1 MTKFP
6 SFLMNY
12 VPGTA
17 PADKTMLSPA
27 YLWANSS
34 IYSRFRSF
42 AFLNIVKIS
51 IEQISLMWSMRKAFP
66 LNTDGY
72 MPAMLLPIAFGF
84 VCGSGPIGLWAILS
98 FVLLALVFLVSE
110 VICQFWVTHGYNGHV
125 LGRWGRLIAYNKTSA
140 F

>member
-27 YLWANSS
+27 YLWANSNVNS
-34 IYSRFRSF
+34 GFRSF
-42 AFLNIVKIS
+42 CLPNIVKTS
-51 IEQISLMWSMRKAFP
+51 IEPPILMWSIRKAAP

-72 MPAMLLPIAFGF
+72 MPAMLLPIAFGI
-84 VCGSGPIGLWAILS
+84 V
-98 FVLLALVFLVSE
+98 
-110 VICQFWVTHGYNGHV
+110 
-125 LGRWGRLIAYNKTSA
+125 
-140 F
+140 